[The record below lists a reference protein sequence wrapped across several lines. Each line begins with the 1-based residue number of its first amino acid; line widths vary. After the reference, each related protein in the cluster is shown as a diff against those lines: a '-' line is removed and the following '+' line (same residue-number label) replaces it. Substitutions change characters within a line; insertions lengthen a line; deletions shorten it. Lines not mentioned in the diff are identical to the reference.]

1 MEKEQKQFE
10 LVKEFFEGYL
20 EGYKDAVEMMSL
32 STNRLGSK
40 LLSDT
45 EALIKNKISV
55 MELCDEGKDRQ

>member
-10 LVKEFFEGYL
+10 PVKEFFEGYI

-32 STNRLGSK
+32 STTHLGSK

-45 EALIKNKISV
+45 ETLIKNKISV
-55 MELCDEGKDRQ
+55 MELCDEGKGRQ